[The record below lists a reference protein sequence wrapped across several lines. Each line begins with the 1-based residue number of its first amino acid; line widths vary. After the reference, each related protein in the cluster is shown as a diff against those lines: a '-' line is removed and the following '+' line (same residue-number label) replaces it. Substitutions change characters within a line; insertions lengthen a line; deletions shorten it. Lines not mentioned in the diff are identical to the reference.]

1 MRTDLIQQEH
11 VIRVRDVMKHKV
23 DQIDGMA
30 TVQQA
35 LQTMQHVETKTLIVK
50 KRHDDDVIG
59 MLTLPA
65 IAKEVIAKDRAAER
79 VNVYEVMS
87 KPALT
92 VSPDMDIRY
101 CARLFSQFHLARA
114 PVVDRDDNVI
124 GVISLTDMVLRG
136 LCKNIPQSN
145 FNSNK

>member
-1 MRTDLIQQEH
+1 MKSDLIQQEN
-11 VIRVRDVMKHKV
+11 VIRVRDVMKHQV

-35 LQTMQHVETKTLIVK
+35 LQTMQHIETKTLIVK
-50 KRHDDDVIG
+50 KRHPDDVIG

-92 VSPDMDIRY
+92 VPPDMDIRY

-136 LCKNIPQSN
+136 LCRDRK
-145 FNSNK
+145 FTGTVADD